1 MLQPTQLN
9 RWSQVTI
16 YAKPSTYS
24 IGLALEGVGTP
35 ANTCKGRVS
44 KPRHRRAEFM
54 PITKAL
60 R

>member
-24 IGLALEGVGTP
+24 IGLALEGVARLQT
-35 ANTCKGRVS
+35 
-44 KPRHRRAEFM
+44 RAR
-54 PITKAL
+54 PHV
-60 R
+60 

>member
-24 IGLALEGVGTP
+24 IGLALGGVGTP
-35 ANTCKGRVS
+35 ANTCKAACLNPAIGEQNSCR
-44 KPRHRRAEFM
+44 
-54 PITKAL
+54 
-60 R
+60 